1 MCAQQNTKMNMM
13 CYYDA
18 RVGVSVYGGLF
29 NPLTCKPFCTYY
41 GFKAFGELYAL
52 KNQVECLEDQKG
64 IYAIAATDG
73 STDAVLI
80 SNLGDD
86 TQISTNLDGFDV
98 YLVDEEHMLENIEM
112 NSLNIE
118 IKKYQV
124 MLIKKAR

>member
-1 MCAQQNTKMNMM
+1 
-13 CYYDA
+13 
-18 RVGVSVYGGLF
+18 
-29 NPLTCKPFCTYY
+29 
-41 GFKAFGELYAL
+41 LYAL

-98 YLVDEEHMLENIEM
+98 YLVDEEHMLEKIEM